1 MFTDRILQLRQL
13 IKEAKLSSL
22 LITNYYN
29 ILYFSGFRP
38 LSPEEREGYLLIT
51 LDKVYLLTDGRYLN
65 KELTEKCKSNN
76 IHSLLID
83 REHPLVYHLHEIL
96 TKEKS
101 VELGFESEDLTYQE
115 YHHFQEK
122 LPQVSFIPTIQL
134 GIKLREIKD
143 NEEVENVQK
152 ACDIGDAC
160 LKDIT
165 LLLREDITEKEIA
178 FKIEFWIKEKGYDYS
193 FYPIVACDK
202 NSALPHYD
210 TRGGDCRLTKNS
222 IILIDMGVKYKDYC
236 SDITRMFFVGTPTD
250 EQRHAY
256 YSLLNAQ
263 KKTVTSIKE
272 GKSGREIDAYCR
284 SLIDTSLPM
293 YSHSTGHGVG
303 LEVHEFPKLSAVSD
317 ERLKEN
323 HIVTVEPGIYKE
335 GQWGMRIEDLVVV
348 KKNGVEVLTKFSKE
362 MTIL

>member
-1 MFTDRILQLRQL
+1 MLNHRIAQLQELM
-13 IKEAKLSSL
+13 KEANLPSL
-22 LITNYYN
+22 LITNFYN

-38 LSPEEREGYLLIT
+38 LSPEEREGYLLVT
-51 LDKVYLLTDGRYLN
+51 LSEVYLLTDGRYLN
-65 KELTEKCKSNN
+65 KELVEKCKSNN
-76 IHSLLID
+76 MQLLLIE
-83 REHPLVYHLHEIL
+83 REHPLVYHLQEIL
-96 TKEKS
+96 TKDKS
-101 VELGFESEDLTYQE
+101 GQLGFESEDLTYLE
-115 YHHFQEK
+115 YSHLQEK
-122 LPQVSFIPTIQL
+122 LPEITLTQTIQL
-134 GIKLREIKD
+134 GMRLREIKD
-143 NEEVENVQK
+143 MEEIENIKK
-152 ACDIGDAC
+152 ACEMGDNC
-160 LKDIT
+160 LQEIKSLI
-165 LLLREDITEKEIA
+165 RKSVTEKEIA

-210 TRGGDCRLTKNS
+210 TRAGDGRLTKNS

-256 YSLLNAQ
+256 DVLLNAQ
-263 KKTVTSIKE
+263 KKTFAYVKV
-272 GKSGREIDAYCR
+272 GKKGKDIDTYCR

-303 LEVHEFPKLSAVSD
+303 LEVHEFPKLSAVSN

-348 KKNGVEVLTKFSKE
+348 KENGVDVLTKFPKE
-362 MTIL
+362 I